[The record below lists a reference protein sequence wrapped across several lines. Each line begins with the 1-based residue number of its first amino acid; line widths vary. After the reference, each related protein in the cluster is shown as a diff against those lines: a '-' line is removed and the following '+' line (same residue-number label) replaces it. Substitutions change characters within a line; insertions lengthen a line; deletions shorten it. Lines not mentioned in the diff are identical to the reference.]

1 VNRTTAQD
9 AWRRWQAA
17 AGPWQGWSICPT
29 LLSPEVKSLP
39 RLRPQHDARATQ
51 LAAAMRPWLAQ
62 PGGTLCVLDLQP
74 TLGVQVAARLAD
86 AAHPVLVLPRWP
98 YVEAILPAEQL
109 LAILLAEVRTLPPP
123 RRLPNALFVL
133 DSERSRAIP
142 FREPGDHR
150 ADNRFPP
157 ASFELPDLATLRA
170 RDIRRIHRFSH
181 A

>member
-1 VNRTTAQD
+1 V
-9 AWRRWQAA
+9 
-17 AGPWQGWSICPT
+17 
-29 LLSPEVKSLP
+29 
-39 RLRPQHDARATQ
+39 
-51 LAAAMRPWLAQ
+51 
-62 PGGTLCVLDLQP
+62 CVLDLQP

-98 YVEAILPAEQL
+98 YAEAILPTDEL
-109 LAILLAEVRTLPPP
+109 LAILIAEASALPSS

-170 RDIRRIHRFSH
+170 RDIRRIHHFSH

>member
-1 VNRTTAQD
+1 MNRTIAQD

-29 LLSPEVKSLP
+29 LLSPEVETLP
-39 RLRPQHDARATQ
+39 RLRPQHDARAAQ
-51 LAAAMRPWLAQ
+51 LAAAMHPSLAQ
-62 PGGTLCVLDLQP
+62 AGGTLCVLDLQP
-74 TLGVQVAARLAD
+74 TLGVQIAARLAEL
-86 AAHPVLVLPRWP
+86 AHPVLVLPRWP
-98 YVEAILPAEQL
+98 YAEAILLTDEL
-109 LAILLAEVRTLPPP
+109 LAILIAEASALPSSS
-123 RRLPNALFVL
+123 RLPNVVLVL
-133 DSERSRAIP
+133 DGERSRPVHQRPAN
-142 FREPGDHR
+142 DQR